1 LRADVCETDCTLRQ
15 TMKTGKPIMN
25 KAVHIIDAN
34 GKKRAITISTAL
46 LKDFKGKVI
55 GGVEMFRDMSMV
67 EQLRKEI
74 EGRYSCEDIISQSH
88 KM

>member
-1 LRADVCETDCTLRQ
+1 
-15 TMKTGKPIMN
+15 MN